1 MISLAGRDILHSWG
15 KFVLTGI
22 GLGLLIGVTLTMA
35 GVYRGMVD
43 DARALL
49 NNSGADLWVVQ
60 QDTQGPYAESSSL
73 RDDAVRSVLGLP
85 GVARAANVTYLTMQV
100 RRTATAG
107 AAAAEGADDDVRAMV
122 VGFEPGQPGEPGYLV
137 AGRHITRSHYEA
149 VADVRTGF
157 KLGERIRIRR
167 HDYTVVGLTR
177 RMVSSGGD
185 PMVFIPLKDAQ
196 EAQFLKDNEAIVND
210 RARTAANPSLN
221 RPGVPG
227 LLEAILASQANNHN
241 VNAILVQV
249 QPGTDAESVAE
260 PIRRW
265 KHLEAFTR
273 AQMEE
278 ILVAKLIATS
288 AKQIGMFLV
297 ILAIVSAAIVAFII
311 YTMTL
316 GKIREIAVLKLIGT
330 RNRTIAGMIL
340 QQALGLGLIG
350 FIVGKVA
357 ATFWA
362 PIFPKYVLLESGD
375 AVRGL
380 VAVVVICALA
390 STLAIRVALKV
401 DPAAAIGG

>member
-1 MISLAGRDILHSWG
+1 MISLAGRDILHSWS

-43 DARALL
+43 DAKALL
-49 NNSGADLWVVQ
+49 NNSGADIWVVQ
-60 QDTQGPYAESSSL
+60 QETQGPYAESSSL
-73 RDDAVRSVLGLP
+73 RDDVYRALMALP
-85 GVARAANVTYLTMQV
+85 GVSRAANVTYLTMQV
-100 RRTATAG
+100 RFG
-107 AAAAEGADDDVRAMV
+107 SIDVRAMV

-137 AGRHITRSHYEA
+137 AGRQITRSHYEA
-149 VADVRTGF
+149 VADVKTGF
-157 KLGERIRIRR
+157 QLGDTIRIRR
-167 HDYTVVGLTR
+167 HDYRVVGLTR

-196 EAQFLKDNEAIVND
+196 EAQFLKDNDAILNE
-210 RARTAANPSLN
+210 RARTTANPTLN

-227 LLEAILASQANNHN
+227 LLDAILASQNANHN
-241 VNAILVQV
+241 VNAVLVQIA
-249 QPGTDAESVAE
+249 PGTEPEQVATE
-260 PIRRW
+260 IRRW
-265 KHLEAFTR
+265 KHLQAFTR

-278 ILVAKLIATS
+278 ILVSKLIATS

-340 QQALGLGLIG
+340 QQAMGLGLIG
-350 FIVGKVA
+350 FIVGKTA
-357 ATFWA
+357 ATVWA
-362 PIFPKYVLLESGD
+362 PFFPKFVLLEPGD
-375 AVRGL
+375 AVRGFI
-380 VAVVVICALA
+380 VVMLICALA
-390 STLAIRVALKV
+390 STLAIRVALRV
-401 DPAAAIGG
+401 DPATAIGG

>member
-273 AQMEE
+273 SQMEE

>member
-49 NNSGADLWVVQ
+49 DNSGADLWVVQ

-73 RDDAVRSVLGLP
+73 RDDVVRSVRGLP

-100 RRTATAG
+100 R
-107 AAAAEGADDDVRAMV
+107 AAEGRDAGREVRAMI
-122 VGFEPGQPGEPGYLV
+122 VGFEPGQPAQPGSPGYLV
-137 AGRHITRSHYEA
+137 AGRQVTRSHYEA
-149 VADVRTGF
+149 VVDVRTGF
-157 KLGERIRIRR
+157 TLGQRIRIRR
-167 HDYTVVGLTR
+167 HDYTVVGLTQ

-196 EAQFLKDNEAIVND
+196 EAQFLKDNDAILND
-210 RARTAANPSLN
+210 RARTAANPALN
-221 RPGVPG
+221 RPWVPG
-227 LLEAILASQANNHN
+227 LLEAIQASQAANHN
-241 VNAILVQV
+241 VNTVLVQV
-249 QPGTDAESVAE
+249 QPGVPAESVAE

-265 KHLEAFTR
+265 KHLEAYTR

-278 ILVAKLIATS
+278 ILIAKLIATS

-330 RNRTIAGMIL
+330 RNRTIAGLIL

-362 PIFPKYVLLESGD
+362 PIFPKYVLLEVND
-375 AVRGL
+375 ALLGL
-380 VAVVVICALA
+380 VAVMVICALA
-390 STLAIRVALKV
+390 STLAIRAALAV